1 MFFCFTGKFCNLLP
15 VFFHDIHFSILLFI
29 LRKKRGQLDLR
40 EKRRSQSSARS
51 QNFRLFS
58 RFSCTFPVIR
68 ICAGAI
74 FMLFLL
80 MYHFFHSITLNMPG
94 QEPGTGFFR
103 AEFCRGSVF
112 RISRLREVCA
122 LYRIFTL
129 GNSHL
134 QKTTAKLTA
143 KLRFFTVVFFRNK
156 CSIFTGQSNRCV
168 LYSFYEIEQMF
179 LLIFHRLT
187 ESGESGC

>member
-1 MFFCFTGKFCNLLP
+1 MFFCFTGKFRDLLP

-29 LRKKRGQLDLR
+29 LRKNGDNWISGK
-40 EKRRSQSSARS
+40 KRRSQSSARS

-68 ICAGAI
+68 ICASAI

-80 MYHFFHSITLNMPG
+80 MYHFFHSITLNIPG

-143 KLRFFTVVFFRNK
+143 KLRFFTGVFFRNK
-156 CSIFTGQSNRCV
+156 CSIFAGQSNRCV

>member
-1 MFFCFTGKFCNLLP
+1 MFFCFTGKFRDLLP

-40 EKRRSQSSARS
+40 ENRRSQSSARS

-68 ICAGAI
+68 ICASAI

-80 MYHFFHSITLNMPG
+80 MYHFFHSITLNIPG

-143 KLRFFTVVFFRNK
+143 KLRFFTGVFFRNK
-156 CSIFTGQSNRCV
+156 CSILLDNRTDVCYTRFTKSNKC
-168 LYSFYEIEQMF
+168 FY
-179 LLIFHRLT
+179 
-187 ESGESGC
+187 

>member
-1 MFFCFTGKFCNLLP
+1 MFFCFTGKFRDLLP

-40 EKRRSQSSARS
+40 EKKKITVLCQITKFQAFLQVFLYISGHTHLRRCDFHA
-51 QNFRLFS
+51 
-58 RFSCTFPVIR
+58 FPPHVS
-68 ICAGAI
+68 
-74 FMLFLL
+74 
-80 MYHFFHSITLNMPG
+80 FFHSITLNMPG

>member
-1 MFFCFTGKFCNLLP
+1 MFFCFTGKFRDLLP
-15 VFFHDIHFSILLFI
+15 VFSMTYISASCFSYCGKNGDNWISGKKEDHSPLPDHKISDFSPDFPVHF
-29 LRKKRGQLDLR
+29 
-40 EKRRSQSSARS
+40 RSYASA
-51 QNFRLFS
+51 QV
-58 RFSCTFPVIR
+58 RFSCFSSSCI
-68 ICAGAI
+68 I
-74 FMLFLL
+74 
-80 MYHFFHSITLNMPG
+80 FFHSITLNMPG

-134 QKTTAKLTA
+134 QKTTAKL
-143 KLRFFTVVFFRNK
+143 RFFTVVFFRNK

>member
-1 MFFCFTGKFCNLLP
+1 
-15 VFFHDIHFSILLFI
+15 
-29 LRKKRGQLDLR
+29 
-40 EKRRSQSSARS
+40 
-51 QNFRLFS
+51 
-58 RFSCTFPVIR
+58 
-68 ICAGAI
+68 
-74 FMLFLL
+74 MLFLL

-143 KLRFFTVVFFRNK
+143 KLAKLRFFTGVFFRNK
-156 CSIFTGQSNRCV
+156 CSIFTVFSAFPSLSQRV
-168 LYSFYEIEQMF
+168 YYERVTDSQTISHCAEKWKCQ
-179 LLIFHRLT
+179 
-187 ESGESGC
+187 

>member
-1 MFFCFTGKFCNLLP
+1 MTYISASCFSYCGKNG
-15 VFFHDIHFSILLFI
+15 DNWISG
-29 LRKKRGQLDLR
+29 K
-40 EKRRSQSSARS
+40 KRRSQSSARS

-68 ICAGAI
+68 ICASAI

-143 KLRFFTVVFFRNK
+143 KLAKLRFFTVVFFQEQM
-156 CSIFTGQSNRCV
+156 FDFHWT
-168 LYSFYEIEQMF
+168 IEQMCAI
-179 LLIFHRLT
+179 LVLRNRTNVSIDFHRLT

>member
-1 MFFCFTGKFCNLLP
+1 MTYISASCFSHCGKKNG
-15 VFFHDIHFSILLFI
+15 DNWISG
-29 LRKKRGQLDLR
+29 K
-40 EKRRSQSSARS
+40 KRRSQSSARS

-94 QEPGTGFFR
+94 QEPGTRFFR

-112 RISRLREVCA
+112 RIRRLREVCA
-122 LYRIFTL
+122 FYRIFTL

-143 KLRFFTVVFFRNK
+143 KLAKLRFFTVVFFRNK
-156 CSIFTGQSNRCV
+156 CSILLDNRTDVCYTRFTKSNKC
-168 LYSFYEIEQMF
+168 FY
-179 LLIFHRLT
+179 
-187 ESGESGC
+187 

>member
-1 MFFCFTGKFCNLLP
+1 MTYISASCFSYCGKNG
-15 VFFHDIHFSILLFI
+15 DNWISG
-29 LRKKRGQLDLR
+29 K
-40 EKRRSQSSARS
+40 KRRSQSSARS

-80 MYHFFHSITLNMPG
+80 MYLFFHSITLNMPG

-143 KLRFFTVVFFRNK
+143 KLAKLRFFTVVFFRNK